1 MAGNPISRARIA
13 NLVGMPAPGS
23 PEKNSLLKGE
33 LPSTD
38 EMRREAL
45 GTLRS
50 VMAKGEDRD
59 RVQAARVL
67 LAATSEKG
75 KGEDLSA
82 LSDEQ
87 VEQMAKGAGAPA
99 NQQAKG

>member
-1 MAGNPISRARIA
+1 M
-13 NLVGMPAPGS
+13 VGMPAPGS
-23 PEKNSLLKGE
+23 PATKLLIDGE
-33 LPSTD
+33 LPATED
-38 EMRREAL
+38 MRREAL
-45 GTLRS
+45 STLRS
-50 VMAKGEDRD
+50 VMSRGEDRD

-67 LAATSEKG
+67 LAATAERG

-87 VEQMAKGAGAPA
+87 VEQMAKGAPA